1 MNNENFDIDLKQ
13 SMSILSHK
21 LFKQSFN
28 PVMKVLMI
36 LIVSLFFCQPSF
48 SQESSS
54 KDQPVKAAKY
64 KNVTWYGVGR
74 IKFKPGKMHD
84 AMNIIKKYYM
94 PASKAAGN
102 PGPVMVLENQT
113 GPWSLTVVWK
123 FKDGP
128 SDLEWKISPEDA
140 AYREQLFKIAGS
152 KEKAKE
158 IGEKFDSYIANETYN
173 IALQKNDMVSSK

>member
-1 MNNENFDIDLKQ
+1 MKNENCGKDSKQ
-13 SMSILSHK
+13 SMSILRLR
-21 LFKQSFN
+21 LFKLGFN
-28 PVMKVLMI
+28 PVLTILMI
-36 LIVSLFFCQPSF
+36 IIVSLFFCQPSF

-74 IKFKPGKMHD
+74 IEFKPGKMHD

-102 PGPVMVLENQT
+102 SGPVMVLENQT
-113 GPWSLTVVWK
+113 GPWNLTVIWK

-140 AYREQLFKIAGS
+140 AYRKQLFKIAGS

-158 IGEKFDSYIANETYN
+158 IGEKFDSYIASRTYN
-173 IALQKNDMVSSK
+173 IALQENDMVSSK